1 VATHT
6 YVYHKKSQSYQSDK
20 RLALSNAGN
29 MKIRDL
35 HGTERVLRA
44 VRSMQANP
52 HLVRMR
58 KLAKELV
65 GVGQMEEIE

>member
-1 VATHT
+1 
-6 YVYHKKSQSYQSDK
+6 
-20 RLALSNAGN
+20 
-29 MKIRDL
+29 
-35 HGTERVLRA
+35 
-44 VRSMQANP
+44 MQANP

>member
-1 VATHT
+1 
-6 YVYHKKSQSYQSDK
+6 VYHKKSQSYPSEK
-20 RLALSNAGN
+20 RLALSSAGN
-29 MKIRDL
+29 ERIRDL

-52 HLVRMR
+52 HLDRMR

-65 GVGQMEEIE
+65 GGRISERAE

>member
-1 VATHT
+1 
-6 YVYHKKSQSYQSDK
+6 
-20 RLALSNAGN
+20 
-29 MKIRDL
+29 
-35 HGTERVLRA
+35 

-52 HLVRMR
+52 HLARMR